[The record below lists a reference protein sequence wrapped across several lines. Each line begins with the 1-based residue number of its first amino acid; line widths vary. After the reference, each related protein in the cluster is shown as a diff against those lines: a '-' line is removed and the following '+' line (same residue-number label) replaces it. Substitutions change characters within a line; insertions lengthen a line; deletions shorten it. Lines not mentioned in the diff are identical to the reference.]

1 MEKNFDPIKINFKP
15 TERIPT
21 SKTSGR
27 LVAVV
32 TTVIKTVA
40 IELAGNAAMI
50 LAQEIWAGETV

>member
-50 LAQEIWAGETV
+50 LAQEI